1 MILTAVGL
9 GDMRISRDPDEVL
22 VCYGLGS
29 CIGMAFYDPV
39 LKLGALVHVVLP
51 DSELGRG
58 TEAPGKFAD
67 TAVPATLEEMSR
79 FGAVAGR
86 LQVRL
91 AGGARML
98 QVSGVTH
105 RLDIGARNVEA
116 IRAAL
121 QGARLTVTAADT
133 GGNHGRTMSLYIRT
147 GRVVVGT
154 AGRGEREL

>member
-1 MILTAVGL
+1 
-9 GDMRISRDPDEVL
+9 MRVSREPTEVL

-29 CIGMAFYDPV
+29 CVGMALYDPWLRV
-39 LKLGALVHVVLP
+39 GALVHVVLP

-58 TEAPGKFAD
+58 GELPGKFAD
-67 TAVPATLEEMSR
+67 TAVTAALTEMVR
-79 FGAVAGR
+79 MGALPTR

-105 RLDIGARNVEA
+105 RLDIGARNLEA
-116 IRAAL
+116 LRAAL
-121 QGARLTVTAADT
+121 QGARLPVMAADT
-133 GGNHGRTMSLYIRT
+133 GGNYGRTMSLAIGT
-147 GRVVVGT
+147 GRVSVGT